1 MLPLSHMNLATT
13 HADHRLARQLLH
25 LWMHE
30 TCILQQTRKQKD
42 KGVRQLDVDK
52 HAMMPKPPLAN
63 WAAGLKGGNG
73 GGGRKEGQGE
83 MVAPLSKR
91 GLAAACT
98 ASVLI
103 SINHVYCQQHAR

>member
-13 HADHRLARQLLH
+13 HADHRLARQPLH

-42 KGVRQLDVDK
+42 KGVRELDVDK
-52 HAMMPKPPLAN
+52 LAMMPKPPLAN
-63 WAAGLKGGNG
+63 WAAGLKGGRG
-73 GGGRKEGQGE
+73 ARKEGQGE
-83 MVAPLSKR
+83 MVAPLTKR
-91 GLAAACT
+91 RLAYT

-103 SINHVYCQQHAR
+103 SINHVYYQQHAR